1 MVSATNRPMANI
13 LVLGA
18 GLVGG
23 WVADTLAVDGHRVTA
38 VDMDADALSAR
49 HEQVTVVNAPAD
61 RALVRQHAP
70 DVVVNALPGRVGHGI
85 RSSLMEDGCVV
96 ADLAF
101 TAEDPGDLHEL
112 AVKHGGRMVWDIGV
126 APGMSNLLLAEGVR
140 RHGRLT
146 RGRVRVG
153 GNPTQM
159 DEAWS
164 YMAPFSPY
172 DVIEEY
178 TRPARIVRNGAVATV
193 PALEDRKR
201 FNVDGR
207 GEMEAFLTDGLR
219 SVLDTIPAEELTEA
233 TVRWPGHIDRFIA
246 LDGSFDEHALVEA
259 WAWKPDRAEFTW
271 MEVVVEGN
279 GKSRWILDD
288 EGVPSGSSMARTT
301 GAITCAVVEHLLD
314 GGVEPGV
321 YAPESVD
328 GGLLERCLATYAQ
341 HGIVLREV

>member
-1 MVSATNRPMANI
+1 MARV

-23 WVADTLAVDGHRVTA
+23 WVADTLAMDGHHVTA
-38 VDMDADALSAR
+38 VDMAADALSDR
-49 HEQVTVVNAPAD
+49 YEQVTVVNAPAD

-101 TAEDPGDLHEL
+101 TAEDPGDLHDL

-172 DVIEEY
+172 LSLI
-178 TRPARIVRNGAVATV
+178 
-193 PALEDRKR
+193 
-201 FNVDGR
+201 
-207 GEMEAFLTDGLR
+207 
-219 SVLDTIPAEELTEA
+219 
-233 TVRWPGHIDRFIA
+233 HI
-246 LDGSFDEHALVEA
+246 
-259 WAWKPDRAEFTW
+259 
-271 MEVVVEGN
+271 
-279 GKSRWILDD
+279 
-288 EGVPSGSSMARTT
+288 
-301 GAITCAVVEHLLD
+301 
-314 GGVEPGV
+314 
-321 YAPESVD
+321 
-328 GGLLERCLATYAQ
+328 
-341 HGIVLREV
+341 

>member
-1 MVSATNRPMANI
+1 MAKI

-23 WVADTLAVDGHRVTA
+23 WVADTLAMGGHQVTA
-38 VDMDADALSAR
+38 VDMNAEALSAR
-49 HEQVTVVNAPAD
+49 HGHVVVVNASVD
-61 RALVRQHAP
+61 RALVRQHAH
-70 DVVVNALPGRVGHGI
+70 DVVVNALPGRIGHGI

-101 TAEDPGDLHEL
+101 TEEDPGDLHEL

-159 DEAWS
+159 DDAWS

-193 PALEDRKR
+193 PALEERQR

-246 LDGSFDEHALVEA
+246 LDGSFDEHALVES

-271 MEVVVEGN
+271 MEVVVEGD

-288 EGVPSGSSMARTT
+288 EGGPSGSSMARTT

-321 YAPESVD
+321 HAPESVG
-328 GGLLERCLATYAQ
+328 GGLLKRCLATYAQ